1 MSDYS
6 FLDQL
11 LHRVAL
17 QSAAVAEMR
26 FDMDQRMVRNDPEEV
41 VEERH
46 VFVSGLAR
54 DGTTVLMRNFYATG
68 EFRSLTY
75 RDMPL
80 RAGAQPVAQDDAVL
94 EEERRESRARMA
106 TGSSSTSIVRKA
118 WTRCSGGF
126 LPARRTSTKTI

>member
-54 DGTTVLMRNFYATG
+54 DGTMVLMRNFYATG

-75 RDMPL
+75 RDMPFVL
-80 RAGAQPVAQDDAVL
+80 APNLWRKMTQSSKKNVEKAERAWRPAP
-94 EEERRESRARMA
+94 RR
-106 TGSSSTSIVRKA
+106 
-118 WTRCSGGF
+118 
-126 LPARRTSTKTI
+126 RR